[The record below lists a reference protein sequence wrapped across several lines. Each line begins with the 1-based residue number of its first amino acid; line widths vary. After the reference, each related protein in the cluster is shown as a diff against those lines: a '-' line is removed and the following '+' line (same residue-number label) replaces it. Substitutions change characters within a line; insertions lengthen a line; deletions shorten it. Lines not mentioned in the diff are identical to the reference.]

1 MLMKTLF
8 EFAEA
13 LLELFFP
20 KLCLAC
26 FNKNPLRKDLF
37 CLRCKLEL
45 PYTDQIDIED
55 NELEYRIYGRFKFE
69 RAAALFRFRKE
80 SKVQKLMHQL
90 KYKNR
95 PHIGVELGKEFGK
108 RILASKEFPIP
119 DLIIPIPLHRKK
131 QKKRG
136 YNQSYQF
143 GKGIAEELNIPIY
156 GSVLSKISDNKSQ
169 TKMNR
174 LERLENVLNSY
185 KITDDSKIKG
195 KHVLLVDDII
205 TTGATI
211 EAAAQKLLKSQDLKL
226 SLALIGMA
234 EL

>member
-1 MLMKTLF
+1 MKTLF

-13 LLELFFP
+13 VLELFFP
-20 KLCLAC
+20 KLCIAC
-26 FNKNPLRKDLF
+26 LLKNPMREDLF
-37 CLRCKLEL
+37 CLSCKLEL
-45 PYTDQIDIED
+45 PYTDQIDIPE
-55 NELEYRIYGRFKFE
+55 NELEYRVYGRFQFE
-69 RAAALFRFRKE
+69 RAAALFRFKKDSR
-80 SKVQKLMHQL
+80 VQKVIHQL

-108 RILASKEFPIP
+108 KILASDSFPTP
-119 DLIIPIPLHRKK
+119 DIIIPIPLHKKK

-143 GKGIAEELNIPIY
+143 GKGIAEVLQIPIY
-156 GSVLSKISDNKSQ
+156 GSIITKISDNNSQ

-174 LERLENVLNSY
+174 LARLENVMNSY
-185 KITDDSKIKG
+185 LIKNDSKIKG

-226 SLALIGMA
+226 SLAIIGMA

>member
-1 MLMKTLF
+1 MKTLF

-26 FNKNPLRKDLF
+26 LIKNPLRNGLF
-37 CLRCKLEL
+37 CLRCQLEL
-45 PYTDQIDIED
+45 PYTDQVDILD
-55 NELEYRIYGRFKFE
+55 NELEHRIYGRFKFE
-69 RAAALFRFRKE
+69 RAAALFRFKKG
-80 SKVQKLMHQL
+80 SKVQNLIHHL
-90 KYKNR
+90 KYKNKA
-95 PHIGVELGKEFGK
+95 HIGVAFGKEFGK
-108 RILASKEFPIP
+108 RILESSEFPVP
-119 DLIIPIPLHRKK
+119 DVIIPIPLHRKK

-143 GKGIAEELNIPIY
+143 GKGIAEILQIPIY
-156 GSVLSKISDNKSQ
+156 GSVIRKISDNKSQ

-174 LERLENVLNSY
+174 LARLENVMDSY
-185 KITDDSKIKG
+185 SIKDDAKIKG

-226 SLALIGMA
+226 SLAIIGMA
-234 EL
+234 EI

>member
-1 MLMKTLF
+1 MKIFL

-20 KLCLAC
+20 KLCIAC
-26 FNKNPLRKDLF
+26 LLKNPLREDLF
-37 CLRCKLEL
+37 CLTCKLEL
-45 PYTDQIDIED
+45 PYTDQIDVID

-69 RAAALFRFRKE
+69 RAAALFRFRKA
-80 SKVQKLMHQL
+80 SSVQNIIHQF

-95 PHIGVELGKEFGK
+95 PHIGVELGREFGK
-108 RILASKEFPIP
+108 RILASDYFPIP
-119 DLIIPIPLHRKK
+119 DLIIPIPLHHKK

-136 YNQSYQF
+136 YNQSYEF
-143 GKGIAEELNIPIY
+143 GKGIAEVLDIPIY
-156 GSVLSKISDNKSQ
+156 GSVISKVSDNNSQ

-174 LERLENVLNSY
+174 LARLENVMNSY
-185 KITDDSKIKG
+185 KLQNDSKIKG

-226 SLALIGMA
+226 SLAIIGMA

>member
-1 MLMKTLF
+1 MKTLF

-20 KLCLAC
+20 NLCIAC
-26 FNKNPLRKDLF
+26 LSKNPLRKDLF
-37 CLRCKLEL
+37 CLSCKLAL
-45 PYTDQIDIED
+45 PYTDQIDVPD
-55 NELEYRIYGRFKFE
+55 NELEYRIYGRFKFT
-69 RAAALFRFRKE
+69 RAAALFRFRKG
-80 SKVQKLMHQL
+80 SKVQTVMHQL

-95 PHIGVELGKEFGK
+95 PHIGIELGKEFGK
-108 RILASKEFPIP
+108 RILASTEFPKP

-143 GKGIAEELNIPIY
+143 GKGIAEVLQIPIY
-156 GSVLSKISDNKSQ
+156 ESVLNKISDNTSQ
-169 TKMNR
+169 TQMSR
-174 LERLENVLNSY
+174 LARLENVMNSY
-185 KITDDSKIKG
+185 KIKNDSKIKG

-226 SLALIGMA
+226 SLAIIGMA